1 MVRNEERRIAGSIRR
16 LLDDGIDHVIVAD
29 NLSTDGT
36 PDVLRELAR
45 DHPITVV
52 SDDESAFY
60 QGPKVS
66 LLARAAARCG
76 AAWIV
81 PFDADELWF
90 ATEGSIA
97 ETLHELEGDVAVT
110 AMFDFLPRV
119 DQERVADP
127 FVEFTRRTVTPV
139 TRKIAFRAHLMASV
153 ASGSHWASQ
162 PGRQVEGKLFIR
174 HYPFLDFE
182 HFVRKARGG
191 TEAIEATDLSAE
203 IANHWR
209 RWARMHDVAL
219 DEEWRAICDVE
230 SVEDPLPEGVF
241 GEEHGSRT

>member
-16 LLDDGIDHVIVAD
+16 LLADGIDHVVVAD

-45 DHPITVV
+45 DHPVTVV
-52 SDDESAFY
+52 PDDESAFY

-97 ETLHELEGDVAVT
+97 ETLHALEGDVAV
-110 AMFDFLPRV
+110 APMFDFLPRV
-119 DQERVADP
+119 DQELIADP
-127 FVEFTRRTVTPV
+127 FVEFTRRTVMPV
-139 TRKIAFRAHLMASV
+139 TRKVAFRAHLMASV
-153 ASGSHWASQ
+153 SSGNHWVSQ
-162 PGRQVEGKLFIR
+162 PVRQVKGKLFIR

-182 HFVRKARGG
+182 HFLRKARGG
-191 TEAIEATDLSAE
+191 TEAIEATDLSAK
-203 IANHWR
+203 IGVHWR
-209 RWARMHDVAL
+209 RWARMHDAAL
-219 DEEWRAICDVE
+219 DEEWRTICEVD
-230 SVEDPLPEGVF
+230 SVDDPLPQGVF
-241 GEEHGSRT
+241 EQGHGTRT